1 MSQPADSTASAPAAL
16 RPRAYLLTGIALGA
30 GGAVLFSMR
39 SILIKLAYVY
49 QVDPITFLTLR
60 MVFSLPFFIAA
71 AMWARRGAAAS
82 AEPLSARDK
91 WGIFGLGLLA
101 YYFASYVD
109 FVGLQYISAAL
120 ARLIAFLNPTLTI
133 LIMALFFARK
143 VVRREVAALLVC
155 YAGIALCL
163 LHDVRLSGSLS
174 VTALGS
180 ALSFLSAL
188 CYSVYLI
195 YSNPLIARI
204 GSMRFTAYA
213 MTVSSA
219 AVILHFLIA
228 NDLDALRLPWQV
240 YAYGAVMAVFCTVL
254 PVFMVSEANRRI
266 GPAQVGILTSVGPVA
281 TLLMGFILLAETI
294 TFDQLFGMALVLAG
308 VWFLSQKPKPALP
321 STSTPASKG

>member
-1 MSQPADSTASAPAAL
+1 
-16 RPRAYLLTGIALGA
+16 
-30 GGAVLFSMR
+30 MR
-39 SILIKLAYVY
+39 SILIKLAYAY
-49 QVDPITFLTLR
+49 QVDPVTFLTLR
-60 MVFSLPFFIAA
+60 MVFSLPFFIIAA
-71 AMWARRGAAAS
+71 IWAQRGAAA
-82 AEPLSARDK
+82 AEPLTRRDR
-91 WGIFGLGLLA
+91 WLIIGLGLLG

-120 ARLIAFLNPTLTI
+120 ARLIGFLNPTLTI

-143 VVRREVAALLVC
+143 VVRREVAALIVC

-195 YSNPLIARI
+195 SSNKLIARI

-213 MTVSSA
+213 MTVSSI

-228 NDLDALRLPWQV
+228 NPLTALMLPWQV

-281 TLLMGFILLAETI
+281 TLLMGFILLNESI
-294 TFDQLFGMALVLAG
+294 TLDQIIGITLVLAG
-308 VWFLSQKPKPALP
+308 VWFLSQKPKLSAQ
-321 STSTPASKG
+321 SNGSKG